1 MTNPIQDHRSSIINW
16 KEVHRRLDTAK
27 EALEKGWSPSK
38 AEKKRI
44 LKTRAEVL
52 AREPDKIEQ
61 GEQIE
66 VVGFTLS
73 YEQYGVESQYV
84 REVYPLKEFTP
95 VPCTPAFVLGIIN
108 LRGAILSILDL
119 RKFFDLPET
128 GLGDLNRVIVLSSED
143 MEFGV
148 LADAITG
155 VRKVLRD
162 GLQPPPP
169 TFTGLR
175 REYLKGVSPDRM
187 AILDAGKILADTRI
201 VVNEFV

>member
-1 MTNPIQDHRSSIINW
+1 MTIPIDNHRSSIIDW

-27 EALEKGWSPSK
+27 EALEKGWSPSEE
-38 AEKKRI
+38 EKKRI

-66 VVGFTLS
+66 VVEFTLS
-73 YEQYGVESQYV
+73 YEQYGVESLYV

-108 LRGAILSILDL
+108 LRGTILSILDL

-148 LADAITG
+148 LADTITG

>member
-1 MTNPIQDHRSSIINW
+1 MTNPIDKHRSSIINW
-16 KEVHRRLDTAK
+16 EEVHRRLDTAK
-27 EALEKGWSPSK
+27 EGLEKGWSPSE

-73 YEQYGVESQYV
+73 YEQYGVESLYV
-84 REVYPLKEFTP
+84 REVYPLQEFTP

-128 GLGDLNRVIVLSSED
+128 GLGDLNRVIVLFSEG

-155 VRKVLRD
+155 VHQVLRD

-187 AILDAGKILADTRI
+187 AILDAGKILTDTRI